1 MDSVWRKWS
10 VWTSSFQQWES
21 LRVCE
26 KEESPPSDRTQWSQ
40 WLWLGV
46 SQAVML
52 FGNRNYLHACTFF
65 FFFSSECSGARA
77 PISESPGQSLACVS
91 IPHLKSPKHQA
102 SSGKGENPVSM
113 RGCTFCSLRV
123 DWPNPREP
131 GWRIP
136 ECFQATDSE
145 LLIL

>member
-1 MDSVWRKWS
+1 MDSVWRKRS

-26 KEESPPSDRTQWSQ
+26 KEEPPPSDRTQWSQ

-65 FFFSSECSGARA
+65 FSHLNAQGPEPPFQNPQGKALLVFLF
-77 PISESPGQSLACVS
+77 PIS
-91 IPHLKSPKHQA
+91 
-102 SSGKGENPVSM
+102 NPLSTKLPQ
-113 RGCTFCSLRV
+113 G
-123 DWPNPREP
+123 REKTQFP
-131 GWRIP
+131 
-136 ECFQATDSE
+136 
-145 LLIL
+145 